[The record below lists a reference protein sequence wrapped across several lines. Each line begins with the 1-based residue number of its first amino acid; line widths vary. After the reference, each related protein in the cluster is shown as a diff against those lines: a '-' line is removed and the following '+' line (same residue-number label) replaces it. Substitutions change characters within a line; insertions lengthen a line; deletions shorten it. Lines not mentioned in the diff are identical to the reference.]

1 MDKVVARLSTIEIL
15 GVLAPGFVALIA
27 LHAWL
32 RFDLTDVLGPSVSGN
47 SLAVTVTVLIA
58 AYAVGSLLLEWVNA
72 GTRYFMRVQ
81 LEQLGR
87 PERLGTSARR
97 RVLDAGVWLM
107 HGMPLPRMR
116 FSFVRAQVMMSE
128 FNESVSHTFESSRFS
143 SPWQRLDMFRKLVS
157 RVSVPNASTVL
168 TAVADAHARLLF
180 MLSLSLTL
188 ALIAVVG
195 ALLSA
200 VTIVRCHQLSP
211 LLLLVCASG
220 LGSYP
225 LRLVAARYWEQ
236 EIILVCSLG
245 EWRTFG

>member
-1 MDKVVARLSTIEIL
+1 MDKAVARLSAIDIL

-32 RFDLTDVLGPSVSGN
+32 RFDLTDVLGPSGSGN

-58 AYAVGSLLLEWVNA
+58 AYGVGSLLLEWVNA

-87 PERLGTSARR
+87 PGPSRTSSWRWS
-97 RVLDAGVWLM
+97 LNSGVWLL

-116 FSFVRAQVMMSE
+116 SSFVRAQVMMSE

-157 RVSVPNASTVL
+157 RVSIPNASAVL
-168 TAVADAHARLLF
+168 MAVADAHARLLF

-195 ALLSA
+195 GFLSA
-200 VTIVRCHQLSP
+200 VAIVRCHHLSP
-211 LLLLVCASG
+211 LLLLVGASG

-225 LRLVAARYWEQ
+225 LRLVAARYWEE